1 MFPDPQS
8 ALPLP
13 RRPSLEQYRKLAKDL
28 VRACRSRDAEALAL
42 FADRWLAS
50 LSQALAATHE
60 QLAHWDADRAAGL
73 VETFARRHLA
83 GRCSLGE
90 AQFVLAR
97 SHGFPSWPRFVEHL
111 DRVARGGGAFEAA
124 VDAVV
129 AGDEA
134 ALRALLAA
142 DPGLVRA
149 RSDREHGATLLIYT
163 AANGVE
169 SYRQRTPGNVVR
181 IAEIL
186 LEAGADVDAT
196 AALYGGACATLDL
209 AATSGHPRAA
219 GIQLPLLQLLL
230 DRGAR
235 APDGMVLAC
244 LGNGCPEAA
253 AFLADRGAR
262 VHLVEAAGLGRGE
275 EVERLLDGA
284 AFTPQQMNE
293 ALLHAS
299 VAGHTAIAELLVRRG
314 ADLAA
319 TTADGQTAAHQAVI
333 GGRLETLAML
343 LRHHPPL
350 EQKNAY
356 GGTVLGQTLWSAAHG
371 RDADLYVAI
380 IDTLLEAGAKL
391 DDRHVPVNPQVD
403 AFLAGR
409 GSRPEPTWYW
419 FGEEPRGRAG

>member
-28 VRACRSRDAEALAL
+28 VRACRSRDAEALAR

-50 LSQALAATHE
+50 LSQALQTTHE

-83 GRCSLGE
+83 ARCSLGE
-90 AQFVLAR
+90 AQFVVAR

-163 AANGVE
+163 SANGVE

-219 GIQLPLLQLLL
+219 GVQLPLLQLLL

-235 APDGMVLAC
+235 VAAGMVRAC
-244 LGNGCPEAA
+244 LANGCPEAA
-253 AFLADRGAR
+253 AHLADRGAR
-262 VHLVEAAGLGRGE
+262 VHLVEAAGLGRRE
-275 EVERLLDGA
+275 EVERLLDGGGV
-284 AFTPQQMNE
+284 TPEQMNE
-293 ALLHAS
+293 ALLHAC
-299 VAGHTAIAELLVRRG
+299 VAGHTEIAEILVRRG

-333 GGRLETLAML
+333 GGRLETLKML
-343 LRHHPPL
+343 LRHDPPL

-371 RDADLYVAI
+371 RDASLYVAI
-380 IDTLLEAGAKL
+380 IDALLSAGAKL
-391 DDRHVPVNPQVD
+391 GDRHVPVNPQVD
-403 AFLAGR
+403 AFLAAR